1 MCGRGGGGVIEKS
14 VAKKRLFAG
23 TIPICLQSV
32 SGALTTACVMYF
44 RWSSPYVRADRR
56 VAQ

>member
-1 MCGRGGGGVIEKS
+1 MCVGGGGGGVIEKS

-32 SGALTTACVMYF
+32 SGDLSRACVMDH
-44 RWSSPYVRADRR
+44 V
-56 VAQ
+56 